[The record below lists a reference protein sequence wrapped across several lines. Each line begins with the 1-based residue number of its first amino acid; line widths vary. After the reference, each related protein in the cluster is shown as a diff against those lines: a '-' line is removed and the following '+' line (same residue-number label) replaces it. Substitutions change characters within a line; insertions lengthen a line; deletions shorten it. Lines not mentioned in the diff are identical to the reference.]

1 MKKVSIIV
9 LICLVLA
16 LSIILMT
23 NADKSK
29 QTEENLLTTENEIT
43 DAANNQT
50 IEAFYA
56 DKDIFE
62 KTVELMLTYEANSV
76 MVSYNR
82 DNGTILASVDN
93 EIVSAENLFD
103 KSARELIIRC
113 FSEMSEV
120 SYEEADLV
128 ISKQSPEVNCTI
140 DSESVNFN
148 FRVKSDSAYVDYGI
162 TYCVDIGD
170 SNYKQIEENWYWFE
184 FGLV

>member
-9 LICLVLA
+9 IICLVLA
-16 LSIILMT
+16 LSIILMKVT
-23 NADKSK
+23 K
-29 QTEENLLTTENEIT
+29 QTEENLLTTENET
-43 DAANNQT
+43 TEVVNNQT
-50 IEAFYA
+50 IEAFDA

-62 KTVELMLTYEANSV
+62 KTAELMLNYKANSV
-76 MVSYNR
+76 MVSYDR

-93 EIVSAENLFD
+93 EIISAENLFD

-120 SYEEADLV
+120 SSEETDFV

-148 FRVKSDSAYVDYGI
+148 FRVKSDSEYVDYGI
-162 TYCVDIGD
+162 TYCEDIGD
-170 SNYKQIEENWYWFE
+170 SNYKEIEENWYWFE